1 MLVRAGSNLPELK
14 YFCTDG
20 NPSHMLS
27 SLITH
32 IRRFVP
38 LTDEEAVVLAQ
49 FTEVR
54 ELKKKAFLL
63 KEKQIC
69 TANYF
74 IIKGCCRSYF
84 ITEKDTAQVHLF
96 AIENWWITDYH
107 SLEGR
112 TPSQFF
118 IQAVEPVTVAVLPR
132 AGQDE
137 LFRQLPQLEKYF
149 RIVLE
154 KALAAAHL
162 RVKYIFSQSGEERYE
177 HFSSAFPDF
186 VQRVP
191 QYMLASYL
199 GFTPEFLSKIR
210 AKRIS

>member
-1 MLVRAGSNLPELK
+1 MLAPLV
-14 YFCTDG
+14 D
-20 NPSHMLS
+20 
-27 SLITH
+27 H

-38 LTDEEAVVLAQ
+38 LNDEEAALLEQYV
-49 FTEVR
+49 EVR
-54 ELKKKAFLL
+54 ELRKKAFLL
-63 KEKQIC
+63 KEKQVC

-84 ITEKDTAQVHLF
+84 ITGKDTEQTHLF
-96 AIENWWITDYH
+96 AIEGWWITDYH
-107 SLEGR
+107 SLEMR
-112 TPSQFF
+112 APSQCYM
-118 IQAVEPVTVAVLPR
+118 QAVEPAIVAVLPR
-132 AGQDE
+132 AVQDE
-137 LFRQLPQLEKYF
+137 LFSRVPQLEKYF
-149 RIVLE
+149 RVILE

-162 RVKYIFSQSGEERYE
+162 RVKYIFGQTGEERYD
-177 HFSSAFPDF
+177 HFISLFPGF

>member
-1 MLVRAGSNLPELK
+1 ML
-14 YFCTDG
+14 T
-20 NPSHMLS
+20 

-32 IRRFVP
+32 IRKFVS
-38 LTDEEAVVLAQ
+38 LNEEEAAVLEQ
-49 FTEVR
+49 YIEVR
-54 ELKKKAFLL
+54 ELNKKAFLL
-63 KEKQIC
+63 KEKQVC

-84 ITEKDTAQVHLF
+84 MTEKDTEQIHLF
-96 AIENWWITDYH
+96 AIEDWWITDYH
-107 SLEGR
+107 SLEMR
-112 TPSQFF
+112 TPSQFY
-118 IQAVEPVTVAVLPR
+118 IQAVEPLTVAVLPR
-132 AGQDE
+132 TAQDE
-137 LFRQLPQLEKYF
+137 LFKQLPQLEKYF
-149 RIVLE
+149 RIILE

-162 RVKYIFSQSGEERYE
+162 RVKYIFGQTGEERYD
-177 HFSSAFPDF
+177 HFSTLFPDF